1 MRFPSIPQAG
11 GIPSALAALCIIAVF
26 GVSGCGTDKP
36 EEFHAYGDRNTAM
49 QSDPPQATVGENA
62 TKDVA
67 EKSDS
72 TSEVRVAE
80 AVAETPESTASV
92 KEESTIASS
101 ERPPSGPDSPTTSQE
116 RPRRVS
122 PSPADP
128 SGLSADDPAIAE
140 TPPRPIEL
148 LIPEKSFKTEKGAL
162 KVTFDDLDL
171 LKVLGIENGVPV
183 PSEAVDR
190 MPSWMK
196 GLEGQRIRIQG
207 FMYPQF
213 SDTGIPRFVFTRD
226 TGVCCFGPNPTLYY
240 LIDVRMK
247 EGTTAD
253 YIENRRFEVVGTF
266 RIQPSGDGKTLDEL
280 YRIDDAEIKTR

>member
-1 MRFPSIPQAG
+1 MRFPSIALAG
-11 GIPSALAALCIIAVF
+11 GNPSVLASLCIIAVF
-26 GVSGCGTDKP
+26 GVSGCGSDKP
-36 EEFHAYGDRNTAM
+36 EEFHAYGARNTAT
-49 QSDPPQATVGENA
+49 QSDSPPATDGANE

-67 EKSDS
+67 ENPDS
-72 TSEVRVAE
+72 RSEVRVAE
-80 AVAETPESTASV
+80 APGDNTASTASV
-92 KEESTIASS
+92 DEGATIASS
-101 ERPPSGPDSPTTSQE
+101 ERLPSGQDSPTISRE

-122 PSPADP
+122 PSPIDP
-128 SGLSADDPAIAE
+128 SGPFADDAAIAE

-148 LIPEKSFKTEKGAL
+148 LIPEKLFKTEKGAL

-183 PSEAVDR
+183 PSEAVDK
-190 MPSWMK
+190 MPQWMK